1 MEINPV
7 VYQVAPLASPTCR
20 RCRRGDICAGA
31 RVIPDVRLIVR
42 QRHARF
48 NPPGPID
55 NERLLKETRFCMQMF
70 AYPVRRCQCPSVF
83 NTNRLAQRRDPSRR
97 LTAVTK
103 SWSL

>member
-1 MEINPV
+1 M
-7 VYQVAPLASPTCR
+7 YQVAPGASPTR
-20 RCRRGDICAGA
+20 RRRRRGDICAGA
-31 RVIPDVRLIVR
+31 RVIPDVRQIVR